1 MTEEVQQEVKA
12 QNIKKTSYKW
22 YVLLFWLFFF
32 GGIGSVYYLF
42 NGIANN
48 ELLGKLPSFQQL
60 ENPSTSLATRLM
72 SSDGKLLGTLFQRE
86 NRALAKYK
94 ELSPFLE
101 DALVSTEDER
111 YYDHSGIDG
120 KSLAR
125 AVLKGGSSGGGST
138 ISQQLAKML
147 FTEQVVKN
155 KWERV
160 FQKLKE
166 WVVAVQLERQ
176 YTKEEI
182 ITMYFNTLDF
192 VNHAAGIKSAS
203 QVYFGTTPSELKIE
217 EAAMFVGMAK
227 NPSLFNP
234 LRRPD
239 TTLHRRNVVFFQMMK
254 NNKITSHEFDSLKNL
269 PLGIKFNLASH
280 HSGTATY
287 FRQEVRK
294 KLKKIFKN
302 LKRPDG
308 SPYNV
313 YEDGL
318 KVYTSINYDMQQYA
332 EAAVKRHLGK
342 ELQPAFFKHW
352 KSKTKGL
359 RKFAPFYFEDYTD
372 QEKEIAVEKLINN
385 GIRTSGRYRKA
396 LDGKPALRKV
406 TYAYNRANYKN
417 QRWKNKVKHF
427 DNRRYLVQQEL
438 NRLNRDTTNA
448 WPILKQ
454 KDRVRDEIEAFQDS
468 IAHYKSKIKNF
479 RDELNKKH
487 VEYLKLWG
495 PFDRKMMTHFDR
507 KIPMKIFTWEGEKD
521 TIMSPRDSV
530 IHHKWYL
537 RSGLLSIDP
546 HTGFIRAWVGGINYK
561 YFQYDHVRA
570 TRQVGST
577 FKPFVYAT
585 AIENGVN
592 PCEEYL
598 NEEVTFP
605 AGLYGLEE
613 PWKPKNAD
621 EDSYLQGQP
630 LTLKMALANSIN
642 SITARIMKSFGPE
655 AVINVA
661 RRCGITTPIEPVPSI
676 CLGTPDVSLYDM
688 VSAYCVFANKGIRIE
703 PQFIT
708 RIEDKNG
715 VIIWR
720 PTPVR
725 KEAMTEE
732 NAYKMIELLSGVAA
746 YGPKVAGK
754 STYGTGI
761 RLRSPYRPYANIP
774 YSVKIS
780 GKTGTT
786 QMQSDGWFMGITP
799 DLVTGVWTG
808 CEDRAAHF
816 LSLRL
821 GMGTNMALPIWG
833 YYMNDIYKNPKIKIS
848 KGKFDVPESLINEEF
863 DCMKRKEN
871 AIETTESV
879 DFDEF

>member
-1 MTEEVQQEVKA
+1 MTDE
-12 QNIKKTSYKW
+12 IKQPKKEIVSYKGLVITFW
-22 YVLLFWLFFF
+22 ILFCL
-32 GGIGSVYYLF
+32 GISVIYYIF
-42 NGIANN
+42 NGIATTD
-48 ELLGKLPSFQQL
+48 LLGKLPSFQQL
-60 ENPSTSLATRLM
+60 ENPSTSLATRLL
-72 SSDGKLLGTLFQRE
+72 SSDGKQLGTIFKE
-86 NRALAKYK
+86 NRALSAYY

-101 DALVSTEDER
+101 KALISTEDER
-111 YYDHSGIDG
+111 YYNHSGIDG
-120 KSLAR
+120 KSLVR

-155 KWERV
+155 KWERA

-166 WVVAVQLERQ
+166 WVVAVKLEKQ

-192 VNHAAGIKSAS
+192 VNNAAGIKSAS
-203 QVYFGTTPSELKIE
+203 KVYFDSHPKDLKIE
-217 EAAMFVGMAK
+217 QAAMFVGMAK
-227 NPSLFNP
+227 NPALFNP

-239 TTLHRRNVVFFQMMK
+239 TTLFRRNVVFFQMLK
-254 NNKITSHEFDSLKNL
+254 NDIITKSEFDSLKTL
-269 PLGIKFNLASH
+269 PLGLKFTLASH
-280 HSGTATY
+280 RSGVATY
-287 FRQEVRK
+287 FREEVRK
-294 KLKKIFKN
+294 KLKNIFKT
-302 LKRPDG
+302 LRRPDG
-308 SPYNV
+308 TKYDI

-318 KVYTSINYDMQQYA
+318 KIYTSINYDMQKYA
-332 EAAVKRHLGK
+332 ENAVKTHLAK

-352 KSKTKGL
+352 KSKSRALK
-359 RKFAPFYFEDYTD
+359 KYAPFYFEDYTD
-372 QEKEIAVEKLINN
+372 NEKAKAVSKLINN
-385 GIRTSGRYRKA
+385 GIRTSSRYKKA
-396 LDGKPALRKV
+396 LDGNPEVKKV
-406 TYAYNRANYKN
+406 TYAYNRASYKN
-417 QRWKNKVKHF
+417 QKWKSKVKQYEKQ
-427 DNRRYLVQQEL
+427 RSLVQQEL
-438 NRLNRDTTNA
+438 NRLNKDSTNTHT
-448 WPILKQ
+448 ILKE
-454 KDRVRDEIEAFQDS
+454 KRRVRREIDAFQDS
-468 IAHYKSKIKNF
+468 IKKYKKTIISFKAEL
-479 RDELNKKH
+479 DEKRQF
-487 VEYLKLWG
+487 YLKLWN
-495 PFDRKMMTHFDR
+495 PFDKMMMEEFNKEISMR
-507 KIPMKIFTWEGEKD
+507 IFTWEGERD

-546 HTGFIRAWVGGINYK
+546 HTGYIRAWVGGINYK

-613 PWKPKNAD
+613 SWKPKNAGD
-621 EDSYLQGQP
+621 ESHLTGQH

-642 SITARIMKSFGPE
+642 SITARIMKNFGPE
-655 AVINVA
+655 AVISIA
-661 RRCGITTPIEPVPSI
+661 RRCGISTPIESVPSI
-676 CLGTPDVSLYDM
+676 CLGTPDASLFDM
-688 VSAYCVFANKGIRIE
+688 VSAYCVFANKGIRVE

-715 VIIWR
+715 SIIWR
-720 PTPVR
+720 PIPER

-732 NAYKMIELLSGVAA
+732 NAYKMLELLSGVAA
-746 YGPKVAGK
+746 YGPKVGGK
-754 STYGTGI
+754 FTYGTGI
-761 RLRSPYRPYANIP
+761 RLRSPSRPYANIP

-833 YYMNDIYKNPKIKIS
+833 YYMNDIYKNPEIKIS
-848 KGKFDVPESLINEEF
+848 KGEFEVPESLENEEF
-863 DCMKRKEN
+863 DCTKRKEN
-871 AIETTESV
+871 SIGISEGV

>member
-1 MTEEVQQEVKA
+1 MTEEVKKPLQEKS
-12 QNIKKTSYKW
+12 SYKAYIIAFW
-22 YVLLFWLFFF
+22 MLFCL
-32 GGIGSVYYLF
+32 GIGFLYYLF
-42 NGIANN
+42 NGIANHQ
-48 ELLGKLPSFQQL
+48 LLGKLPSFQQL
-60 ENPSTSLATRLM
+60 ENPKTLLATSLL
-72 SSDGKLLGTLFQRE
+72 SSDGKQLGTIFKE
-86 NRALAKYK
+86 NRALAEYH

-111 YYDHSGIDG
+111 LYDHSGIDG

-125 AVLKGGSSGGGST
+125 AIIKGGSSGGGST

-147 FTEQVVKN
+147 FTEKVVKN
-155 KWERV
+155 KWERAK
-160 FQKLKE
+160 QKLKE
-166 WVVAVQLERQ
+166 WVVAVELEKQ

-182 ITMYFNTLDF
+182 ITKYFNTLDF
-192 VNHAAGIKSAS
+192 VNNAAGIKSAS
-203 QVYFGTTPSELKIE
+203 QVYFNTTTQNLKIE

-227 NPSLFNP
+227 NPALFNP

-239 TTLHRRNVVFFQMMK
+239 TTLFRRNVVFAQMLK
-254 NNKITSHEFDSLKNL
+254 NDKITKEEFDSLKNL

-287 FRQEVRK
+287 FRQEVKK

-302 LKRPDG
+302 LKKPDG
-308 SPYNV
+308 TPYNM
-313 YEDGL
+313 YQDGL
-318 KVYTSINYDMQQYA
+318 KIYTSINYDMQKYA
-332 EAAVKRHLGK
+332 ENAVKTHLSK

-352 KSKTKGL
+352 KSKTRDLK
-359 RKFAPFYFEDYTD
+359 KYAPFYFEDYTEE
-372 QEKEIAVEKLINN
+372 EKSDAVEKLIKN
-385 GIRTSGRYRKA
+385 GIRTSGRYRRS
-396 LDGKPALRKV
+396 LDANKKVRLV
-406 TYAYNRANYKN
+406 TYAFNRATTKN
-417 QRWKNKVKHF
+417 QRWKNKVKYF
-427 DNRRYLVQQEL
+427 ESKRFLVQQEL
-438 NRLNRDTTNA
+438 NRLNRDTTNV
-448 WPILKQ
+448 WSIRKE
-454 KDRVRDEIEAFQDS
+454 KIRVRKEIKVFQDS
-468 IAHYKSKIKNF
+468 IQKYKTKSVDFKE
-479 RDELNKKH
+479 ELDQKRK
-487 VEYLKLWG
+487 EYLKFWK
-495 PFDRKMMTHFDR
+495 PFDQAMMLKFDQ
-507 KIPMKIFTWEGEKD
+507 KIPMRIFTWDGEKD

-546 HTGFIRAWVGGINYK
+546 HTGFIKAWVGGINYK

-605 AGLYGLEE
+605 AGAYGLEE
-613 PWKPKNAD
+613 AWKPKNAGEESHLD
-621 EDSYLQGQP
+621 GQP

-642 SITARIMKSFGPE
+642 SITARIMKNFGPE
-655 AVINVA
+655 SVINVA

-688 VSAYCVFANKGIRIE
+688 VSAYCVFANKGIRVE

-708 RIEDKNG
+708 KIEDKNG
-715 VIIWR
+715 SIIWSPIPER
-720 PTPVR
+720 QEV
-725 KEAMTEE
+725 MTEE
-732 NAYKMIELLSGVAA
+732 NAYKMIELLSGVAE
-746 YGPKVAGK
+746 YGPKVGGK
-754 STYGTGI
+754 LTYGTGV
-761 RLRSPYRPYANIP
+761 RLRSPSRPYGNIP
-774 YSVKIS
+774 YSVKIA

-833 YYMNDIYKNPKIKIS
+833 YYMNDVYKNSKIRIS
-848 KGKFDVPESLINEEF
+848 KGKFDVPESLKNEEF
-863 DCMKRKEN
+863 DCVKRRAN
-871 AIETTESV
+871 SIDNFDAF
-879 DFDEF
+879 DFDDF

>member
-1 MTEEVQQEVKA
+1 MSEVQQDI
-12 QNIKKTSYKW
+12 QPKKTSYKS
-22 YVLLFWLFFF
+22 YVIGFWIVFCL
-32 GGIGSVYYLF
+32 GIGSVYYLF
-42 NGIANN
+42 NGITND
-48 ELLGKLPSFQQL
+48 ELLGKLPSFEQL
-60 ENPSTSLATRLM
+60 ENPNTSLATQLL
-72 SSDGKLLGTLFQRE
+72 SSDGKLLGTIFKE
-86 NRALAKYK
+86 NRSLAEYH
-94 ELSPFLE
+94 ELSPYLIE
-101 DALVSTEDER
+101 ALVSTEDVR

-155 KWERV
+155 KFQRAL
-160 FQKLKE
+160 QKLKE
-166 WVVAVQLERQ
+166 WVVAVQIEEQ
-176 YTKEEI
+176 YTKNEI
-182 ITMYFNTLDF
+182 LTMYFNTLDF
-192 VNHAAGIKSAS
+192 VNNAAGVKSAS
-203 QVYFGTTPSELKIE
+203 QVYFNTTPDSLKIE
-217 EAAMFVGMAK
+217 QAAMFVGMAK

-234 LRRPD
+234 LRKPD
-239 TTLHRRNVVFFQMMK
+239 TTLFRRNVVLSQMQK
-254 NNKITSHEFDSLKNL
+254 NNKITQEEYDSLKLL
-269 PLGIKFNLASH
+269 PLGLDFTRASH
-280 HSGTATY
+280 RSGIATY
-287 FRQEVRK
+287 FREEVRSK
-294 KLKKIFKN
+294 VKSIFRDLKK
-302 LKRPDG
+302 PDG
-308 SPYNV
+308 TKYDI
-313 YEDGL
+313 YKDGL
-318 KVYTSINYDMQQYA
+318 KIYTSINYNMQKYA
-332 EAAVKRHLGK
+332 ENAVKTHLK
-342 ELQPAFFKHW
+342 EELQPAFFKHW
-352 KSKTKGL
+352 KSKSPSLK
-359 RKFAPFYFEDYTD
+359 KYAPFYFEDYTAE
-372 QEKEIAVEKLINN
+372 EKANAVEDLIKR
-385 GIRTSGRYRKA
+385 GIRSSSRYKTKLDAKPTLKA
-396 LDGKPALRKV
+396 L
-406 TYAYNRANYKN
+406 TYAYNRAYYKN
-417 QRWKNKVKHF
+417 SIWERQVKKY
-427 DNRRYLVQQEL
+427 DDKRYLVQQEL

-448 WPILKQ
+448 QYILKEKQ
-454 KDRVRDEIEAFQDS
+454 SVRKKIDFWQDS
-468 IAHYKSKIKNF
+468 IAFYKEKIEDF
-479 RDELNKKH
+479 EDELNEKK
-487 VEYLKLWG
+487 EAYLKEWE
-495 PFDRKMMTHFDR
+495 PFDKKMMAHFDE
-507 KIPMKIFTWEGEKD
+507 KIPMKIFTWDGEKD

-546 HTGFIRAWVGGINYK
+546 HTGYIRAWVGGINYK

-613 PWKPKNAD
+613 PWRPKNAGG
-621 EDSYLQGQP
+621 DSHLDGQP

-642 SITARIMKSFGPE
+642 AVTARIMKNFGPE

-676 CLGTPDVSLYDM
+676 CLGTPDVSLFDM
-688 VSAYCVFANKGIRIE
+688 VSAYCVFANKGIRIQ

-715 VIIWR
+715 AVIWSPIPEKR
-720 PTPVR
+720 
-725 KEAMTEE
+725 EAMTEE
-732 NAYKMIELLSGVAA
+732 NAYRMIELLSGVAT
-746 YGPKVAGK
+746 YGPKVKGK

-761 RLRSPYRPYANIP
+761 RLRSPNRPYANIP
-774 YSVKIS
+774 YNVKIS

-833 YYMNDIYKNPKIKIS
+833 YYMNSIYKDPTIKIS
-848 KGKFDVPESLINEEF
+848 KGDFEKPESLKNEEF
-863 DCMKRKEN
+863 NCTKRKEN
-871 AIETTESV
+871 YQFNSNEV
-879 DFDEF
+879 DFDDF

>member
-1 MTEEVQQEVKA
+1 MSEVQQDI
-12 QNIKKTSYKW
+12 QPKKTSYKS
-22 YVLLFWLFFF
+22 YVIGFWIVFCL
-32 GGIGSVYYLF
+32 GIGSVYYLF
-42 NGIANN
+42 DGITND
-48 ELLGKLPSFQQL
+48 ELLGKLPSFEQL
-60 ENPSTSLATRLM
+60 ENPNTSLATQLL
-72 SSDGKLLGTLFQRE
+72 SSDGKLLGTIFKE
-86 NRALAKYK
+86 NRSLAEYQ
-94 ELSPFLE
+94 ELSPYLIE
-101 DALVSTEDER
+101 ALVSTEDVR

-155 KWERV
+155 KFQRAL
-160 FQKLKE
+160 QKLKE
-166 WVVAVQLERQ
+166 WVVAVQIEEQ
-176 YTKEEI
+176 YTKNEI
-182 ITMYFNTLDF
+182 LTMYFNTLDF
-192 VNHAAGIKSAS
+192 VNNAAGVKSAS
-203 QVYFGTTPSELKIE
+203 QVYFNTTPDSLKIE
-217 EAAMFVGMAK
+217 QAAMFVGMAK

-234 LRRPD
+234 LRKPD
-239 TTLHRRNVVFFQMMK
+239 TTLFRRNVVLSQMQK
-254 NNKITSHEFDSLKNL
+254 NNKITQEEYDSLKLL
-269 PLGIKFNLASH
+269 PLGLDFTRASH
-280 HSGTATY
+280 RSGIATY
-287 FRQEVRK
+287 FREEVRSK
-294 KLKKIFKN
+294 VKSIFRDLKK
-302 LKRPDG
+302 PDG
-308 SPYNV
+308 TKYDI
-313 YEDGL
+313 YKDGL
-318 KVYTSINYDMQQYA
+318 KIYTSINYNMQKYA
-332 EAAVKRHLGK
+332 ENAVETHLKK

-352 KSKTKGL
+352 KSKSSSLK
-359 RKFAPFYFEDYTD
+359 KYAPFYFEDYTAE
-372 QEKEIAVEKLINN
+372 EKANAVENLINR
-385 GIRTSGRYRKA
+385 GIRSSSRYKTKLDAKPKLKA
-396 LDGKPALRKV
+396 L
-406 TYAYNRANYKN
+406 TYAYNRAYYKN
-417 QRWKNKVKHF
+417 LIWENQVKKY
-427 DNRRYLVQQEL
+427 DDKRYLVQQEL

-448 WPILKQ
+448 QYILKE
-454 KDRVRDEIEAFQDS
+454 KKNVRKKIDFWQDS
-468 IAHYKSKIKNF
+468 IAYYKEKIEDF
-479 RDELNKKH
+479 EDELNEKKTA
-487 VEYLKLWG
+487 YLKEWN
-495 PFDRKMMTHFDR
+495 PFDKKMMAHFDE
-507 KIPMKIFTWEGEKD
+507 KIPMKIFTWDGEKD
-521 TIMSPRDSV
+521 TILSPRDSV

-546 HTGFIRAWVGGINYK
+546 HTGYIRAWVGGINYK

-613 PWKPKNAD
+613 PWRPKNAGG
-621 EDSYLQGQP
+621 DSRLDGQP

-642 SITARIMKSFGPE
+642 AVTARIMKNFGPE

-676 CLGTPDVSLYDM
+676 CLGTPDVSLFDM
-688 VSAYCVFANKGIRIE
+688 VSAYCVFANKGIRIQ

-715 VIIWR
+715 AVIWSPIPEKR
-720 PTPVR
+720 
-725 KEAMTEE
+725 EAMTEE
-732 NAYKMIELLSGVAA
+732 NAYRMIELLSGVAT
-746 YGPKVAGK
+746 YGPKVKGK

-761 RLRSPYRPYANIP
+761 RLRSPNRPYANIP
-774 YSVKIS
+774 YSIKIS

-833 YYMNDIYKNPKIKIS
+833 YYMNSIYKDPSLKIS
-848 KGKFDVPESLINEEF
+848 KGDFEKPESLKNEEF
-863 DCMKRKEN
+863 NCTKRKEN
-871 AIETTESV
+871 FQFNSDEV
-879 DFDEF
+879 DFDDF

>member
-1 MTEEVQQEVKA
+1 MTAEVKHTPL
-12 QNIKKTSYKW
+12 KKTSYKI
-22 YVLLFWLFFF
+22 YVIVFWVLFSLVL
-32 GGIGSVYYLF
+32 GSGYYLF

-48 ELLGKLPSFQQL
+48 NLLGKLPSFEQL
-60 ENPSTSLATRLM
+60 ESPKTLLATRLL
-72 SSDGKLLGTLFQRE
+72 SSDGKLLGTIFKE
-86 NRALAKYK
+86 NRALAEYN
-94 ELSPFLE
+94 ELSSFLE
-101 DALVSTEDER
+101 DALISTEDER
-111 YYDHSGIDG
+111 FYKHSGIDG

-125 AVLKGGSSGGGST
+125 AILMGGSSGGGST

-147 FTEQVVKN
+147 FTKRVVKN

-160 FQKLKE
+160 KQKLKE

-182 ITMYFNTLDF
+182 ITTYFNTLDF
-192 VNHAAGIKSAS
+192 VNNAAGIKSAA
-203 QVYFGTTPSELKIE
+203 QVYFNSSPKELKIE
-217 EAAMFVGMAK
+217 QAAMFVGMAK
-227 NPSLFNP
+227 NPALFNP

-239 TTLHRRNVVFFQMMK
+239 TTLFRRNVVFAQMLK
-254 NNKITSHEFDSLKNL
+254 NNKITKEEFDSLKNL

-287 FRQEVRK
+287 FRQEVKK

-302 LKRPDG
+302 LKKPDG
-308 SPYNV
+308 TPYNM
-313 YEDGL
+313 YQDGM
-318 KVYTSINYDMQQYA
+318 KIYTSINYDMQQYA
-332 EAAVKRHLGK
+332 ENAVKTHLSK

-352 KSKTKGL
+352 KSKTRDLK
-359 RKFAPFYFEDYTD
+359 KHAPFYFEDYTEE
-372 QEKEIAVEKLINN
+372 EKSDAVEKLIKN
-385 GIRTSGRYRKA
+385 GIRTSGRYRRS
-396 LDGKPALRKV
+396 LDVNKKVRLV
-406 TYAYNRANYKN
+406 TYAFNRATTKN
-417 QRWKNKVKHF
+417 QRWKNKVKYY
-427 DNRRYLVQQEL
+427 DSKRYLVQQEL
-438 NRLNRDTTNA
+438 NRLNRDTTNV
-448 WPILKQ
+448 WSIRKE
-454 KDRVRDEIEAFQDS
+454 KIRVRKEIKVFQDS
-468 IAHYKSKIKNF
+468 IQKYKTKSLYFK
-479 RDELNKKH
+479 DELDHKRK
-487 VEYLKLWG
+487 EYLKLWK
-495 PFDRKMMTHFDR
+495 PFDQAMMLKFDQ
-507 KIPMKIFTWEGEKD
+507 KIPMRIFTWDGEKD

-546 HTGFIRAWVGGINYK
+546 HTGFIKAWVGGINYK

-605 AGLYGLEE
+605 AGTYNLEE
-613 PWKPKNAD
+613 PWKPKNAGEESHLD
-621 EDSYLQGQP
+621 GQS

-642 SITARIMKSFGPE
+642 SITARIMKNFGPE
-655 AVINVA
+655 AVINLA

-676 CLGTPDVSLYDM
+676 CLGTPDVSLYEM
-688 VSAYCVFANKGIRIE
+688 VSAYCVFANKGIRTE

-708 RIEDKNG
+708 KIEDKNG
-715 VIIWR
+715 SIIWSPIPER
-720 PTPVR
+720 QEV
-725 KEAMTEE
+725 MTEE
-732 NAYKMIELLSGVAA
+732 NAYKMIELLSGVAE
-746 YGPKVAGK
+746 YGPKVGGEL
-754 STYGTGI
+754 TYGTGV
-761 RLRSPYRPYANIP
+761 RLRSPSRPYGNIP
-774 YSVKIS
+774 YSVKIA

-833 YYMNDIYKNPKIKIS
+833 YYMNKIYENSKIKIS
-848 KGKFDVPESLINEEF
+848 KGEFDVPMSLKNEEF
-863 DCMKRKEN
+863 NCVKRKSN
-871 AIETTESV
+871 SMDVSDVI
-879 DFDEF
+879 DFDDF

>member
-1 MTEEVQQEVKA
+1 MIEEVKEKSI
-12 QNIKKTSYKW
+12 NPKKNKISYKG
-22 YVLLFWLFFF
+22 YVIVFWIVFFS
-32 GGIGSVYYLF
+32 GIGGLYYFF
-42 NGIANN
+42 NGISND
-48 ELLGKLPSFQQL
+48 ELLGKLPSFEQL
-60 ENPSTSLATRLM
+60 ENPSTSLATQLL
-72 SSDGKLLGTLFQRE
+72 SSDKKQLGTIFKE
-86 NRALAKYK
+86 NRALADYD
-94 ELSPFLE
+94 ELSHFLI

-111 YYDHSGIDG
+111 YYKHSGIDG
-120 KSLAR
+120 KSLVR

-155 KWERV
+155 KLERV

-166 WVVAVQLERQ
+166 WVVAVKLERQ

-192 VNHAAGIKSAS
+192 VNNAAGIKSAS
-203 QVYFGTTPSELKIE
+203 MVYFDTEPQELKIE
-217 EAAMFVGMAK
+217 QAAMFVGMAK
-227 NPSLFNP
+227 NPALFNP

-254 NNKITSHEFDSLKNL
+254 NNKITKTEFDSLKTL
-269 PLGIKFNLASH
+269 PLGLRFTRASH
-280 HSGTATY
+280 RSGIATY
-287 FRQEVRK
+287 FREEVRK
-294 KLKKIFKN
+294 KLKKIFKE
-302 LKRPDG
+302 LRRPDG
-308 SPYNV
+308 TKYNI
-313 YEDGL
+313 YQDGL
-318 KVYTSINYDMQQYA
+318 KIYTSINYDMQKYA
-332 EAAVKRHLGK
+332 EKAVKTHLGK

-352 KSKTKGL
+352 KSKTRGL
-359 RKFAPFYFEDYTD
+359 RKYAPFYFEDYTD
-372 QEKEIAVEKLINN
+372 KEKALAVKKLINN
-385 GIRTSGRYRKA
+385 GIRTSGRYKRA
-396 LDGKPALRKV
+396 LDAKPEVKKV
-406 TYAYNRANYKN
+406 TYAYNRATYKN
-417 QRWKNKVKHF
+417 QRWKKKVKYY
-427 DNRRYLVQQEL
+427 DNERYLVQQEL
-438 NRLNRDTTNA
+438 NRLNRDSTYA
-448 WPILKQ
+448 RAILKE
-454 KDRVRDEIEAFQDS
+454 KDRVRQEIEVFQDS
-468 IAHYKSKIKNF
+468 IAKYKKKIESFKK
-479 RDELNKKH
+479 ELNKKYI
-487 VEYLKLWG
+487 EYVRLWK
-495 PFDRKMMTHFDR
+495 PFDQKMMAHFDKEISMR
-507 KIPMKIFTWEGEKD
+507 VFTWEGEKD
-521 TIMSPRDSV
+521 TVMSPRDSV

-605 AGLYGLEE
+605 AGSYGLEE
-613 PWKPKNAD
+613 PWKPKNAG
-621 EDSYLQGQP
+621 EESHLSGQS

-642 SITARIMKSFGPE
+642 SITARIMKSFGPK
-655 AVINVA
+655 AVIDVA
-661 RRCGITTPIEPVPSI
+661 KRCGITTPIEPVPSI

-715 VIIWR
+715 SVIWR
-720 PTPVR
+720 PTPKR

-746 YGPKVAGK
+746 YGPKVGGK

-833 YYMNDIYKNPKIKIS
+833 YYMNDIYKNKKIKIS
-848 KGKFDVPESLINEEF
+848 KGKFEVPESLVNEEF
-863 DCMKRKEN
+863 DCTKRKEGS
-871 AIETTESV
+871 IETTETV